1 MRVSSFKNANSAA
14 GTISTASKLLTAAA
28 LALSCAQAAF
38 ACDGAS
44 NMPAHYID
52 IVFDADSSAISPT
65 ELSRLSAWS
74 SDMHKRFP
82 IIDTVWLIGLAER
95 TEKNAQQLATQRAE
109 NVMAVLDRH
118 SIHGEKSAL
127 AGKIFKPDEFGQSGR
142 RVEVNV
148 SPGCPNHCCP
158 NLNPIPRAQ

>member
-1 MRVSSFKNANSAA
+1 
-14 GTISTASKLLTAAA
+14 
-28 LALSCAQAAF
+28 
-38 ACDGAS
+38 
-44 NMPAHYID
+44 
-52 IVFDADSSAISPT
+52 
-65 ELSRLSAWS
+65 
-74 SDMHKRFP
+74 MHKRFP

-95 TEKNAQQLATQRAE
+95 TENNAQQLATQRAE

-118 SIHGEKSAL
+118 SIRGEKSAL

>member
-1 MRVSSFKNANSAA
+1 MEEEHAA
-14 GTISTASKLLTAAA
+14 GLVTKLLTAA
-28 LALSCAQAAF
+28 LALSCTYTAF

-52 IVFDADSSAISPT
+52 IVFDADSSTISST

-82 IIDTVWLIGLAER
+82 IIDTVWLIGLAEQ
-95 TEKNAQQLATQRAE
+95 TELDARQLATRRAE
-109 NVMAVLDRH
+109 NVMAVLDQH
-118 SIHGEKSAL
+118 SIRGEKSAL
-127 AGKIFKPDEFGQSGR
+127 AGKIFKPDELNQSGR

-148 SPGCPNHCCP
+148 GPGCPDHCCP
-158 NLNPIPRAQ
+158 NLNPKPKVQ

>member
-1 MRVSSFKNANSAA
+1 MATKFVSA
-14 GTISTASKLLTAAA
+14 TVLV
-28 LALSCAQAAF
+28 LSCANAAF

-52 IVFDADSSAISPT
+52 IVFDADSSAISPN

-74 SDMHKRFP
+74 NDMHKRFP
-82 IIDTVWLIGLAER
+82 IIDTVWLIGLAEQIER
-95 TEKNAQQLATQRAE
+95 DGQQLATQRAE
-109 NVMAVLDRH
+109 NVMAVLDQH
-118 SIHGEKSAL
+118 SIRGEKSAL
-127 AGKIFKPDEFGQSGR
+127 AGKIFKPDEFDQSGR

-158 NLNPIPRAQ
+158 NLNPMPKAQ

>member
-1 MRVSSFKNANSAA
+1 MATKF
-14 GTISTASKLLTAAA
+14 LTAAA
-28 LALSCAQAAF
+28 LALSCARVAF

-52 IVFDADSSAISPT
+52 IVFDANSSAISST

-74 SDMHKRFP
+74 NDMHKRFP
-82 IIDTVWLIGLAER
+82 IIDTVWLIGLAEQAER
-95 TEKNAQQLATQRAE
+95 GAQQLATQRAE
-109 NVMAVLDRH
+109 NVMAVLNQY
-118 SIHGEKSAL
+118 SIRGEKNAL

-148 SPGCPNHCCP
+148 SPGCPDHCCP
-158 NLNPIPRAQ
+158 NLNPIPKAQ

>member
-1 MRVSSFKNANSAA
+1 MATQF
-14 GTISTASKLLTAAA
+14 LTAAT
-28 LALSCAQAAF
+28 LALTFAHAAF

-52 IVFDADSSAISPT
+52 IVFDADSSTISPT

-82 IIDTVWLIGLAER
+82 IIDTVWLIGLAEQ
-95 TEKNAQQLATQRAE
+95 TERNAQQLATQRAE
-109 NVMAVLDRH
+109 NVMAVLDQH
-118 SIHGEKSAL
+118 SIRGEKSAL
-127 AGKIFKPDEFGQSGR
+127 AGKIFTPDEFDQSGR

-158 NLNPIPRAQ
+158 NLNPIPGAQ

>member
-1 MRVSSFKNANSAA
+1 MLSMATKF
-14 GTISTASKLLTAAA
+14 LTAAA
-28 LALSCAQAAF
+28 LALSCARVAF

-52 IVFDADSSAISPT
+52 IVFDANSSAISST

-74 SDMHKRFP
+74 NDMHKRFP
-82 IIDTVWLIGLAER
+82 IIDTVWLIGLAEQAER
-95 TEKNAQQLATQRAE
+95 GAQQLATQRAE
-109 NVMAVLDRH
+109 NVMAVLNQY
-118 SIHGEKSAL
+118 SIRGEKNAL

-148 SPGCPNHCCP
+148 SPGCPDHCCP
-158 NLNPIPRAQ
+158 NLNPIPKAQ